1 MLYLI
6 IITNTISSKT
16 NRQCQFCLLKFD
28 VILLKQILIDVL
40 MTGLDGFTLIT
51 FHFRIINLNTPDDD
65 TSFSFF
71 SLSLFL
77 SFCLYLIFFFH
88 LFKYPKGFD
97 QIVGLSKCFDENS
110 ICDRWWLN
118 TVLNKNNWFLEP
130 EVGKKLSYKLRC

>member
-40 MTGLDGFTLIT
+40 MTGLAGFTLTT

-77 SFCLYLIFFFH
+77 SFYLYLIFFLSFVQYVRVSLYLSPLCVSLV
-88 LFKYPKGFD
+88 LF
-97 QIVGLSKCFDENS
+97 LSF
-110 ICDRWWLN
+110 
-118 TVLNKNNWFLEP
+118 FLFFSFIHSFIHA
-130 EVGKKLSYKLRC
+130 LY